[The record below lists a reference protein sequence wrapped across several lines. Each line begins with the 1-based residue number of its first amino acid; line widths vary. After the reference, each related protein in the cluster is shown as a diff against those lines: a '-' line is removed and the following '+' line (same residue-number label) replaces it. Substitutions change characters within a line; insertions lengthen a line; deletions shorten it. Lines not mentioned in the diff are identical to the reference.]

1 MPSPGAPQLPLQS
14 EGGGSNIPLSRIVVI
29 GVVAFVLQVIV
40 SPNIAIAGISPN
52 FMLIALIPVA
62 GLASQRASTV
72 AGFVFGLVFD
82 LVGAGPVGAMALV
95 MAVVGYLLPALL
107 ESIRI
112 DGIAPWLIISAV
124 VFIASNLVLCILLSI
139 LGYEEAFFASI
150 VLKVI
155 PWAIYDL
162 VLSAILWPVAR
173 RLLGLASSRQM
184 DSRLQMK

>member
-1 MPSPGAPQLPLQS
+1 MPGPGVPQLPLQS
-14 EGGGSNIPLSRIVVI
+14 EGGGSRIPVSRIAII
-29 GVVAFVLQVIV
+29 GVVAFVLQVLIA
-40 SPNIAIAGISPN
+40 PNIAIAGISPN

-62 GLASQRASTV
+62 ALASQRASTL
-72 AGFVFGLVFD
+72 AGFAYGLVFD

-95 MAVVGYLLPALL
+95 MAVAGYLLPTLM

-112 DGIAPWLIISAV
+112 DGIAPWLAISAV
-124 VFIASNLVLCILLSI
+124 VFIASNLVLCIVLSI

-162 VLSAILWPVAR
+162 VLSAILWPVVR
-173 RLLGLASSRQM
+173 RLLGVASSRKT
-184 DSRLQMK
+184 DSRLQV